1 MCGRAYSPDF
11 LFMWPSAKISVMGP
25 EQAAGVLTQVSV
37 DLRARPK
44 HVLMTD
50 RAKNGHTFC
59 RWKRQ
64 SENVMVVHGQPQT
77 RQLSQTSCGKST
89 LLKPQ
94 QHIPAPGYGACEV
107 FGRMSHLRNNAG
119 SFCTARRYA
128 STGYQVCRD
137 DGIIDPADT
146 RRVLGLALAAAT
158 QHRPTPT
165 HYGVFRF

>member
-1 MCGRAYSPDF
+1 VWPGVFSRFSVYVAKFEDF
-11 LFMWPSAKISVMGP
+11 RDGTRTSCRRSDSGKWCPTNPNEACLI
-25 EQAAGVLTQVSV
+25 T
-37 DLRARPK
+37 
-44 HVLMTD
+44 H
-50 RAKNGHTFC
+50 RAKNGRIFC

-64 SENVMVVHGQPQT
+64 SENVMVVLGQLQK